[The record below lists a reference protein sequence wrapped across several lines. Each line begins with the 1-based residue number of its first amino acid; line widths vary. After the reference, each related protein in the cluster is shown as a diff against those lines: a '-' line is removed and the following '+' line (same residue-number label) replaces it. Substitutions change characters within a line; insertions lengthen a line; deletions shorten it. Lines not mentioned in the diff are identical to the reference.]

1 MKTFQK
7 QVVFFLISFF
17 FVLISQAKSPVGNW
31 KRISMIEENAQG
43 KKTDTHKELI
53 KLMPCTENTIH
64 SFLANGKMATKVT
77 GCNAGVKKSI
87 EDAAK
92 KSTWT
97 IKSNMMFTTYEG
109 DKSLNSKCKVSFLG
123 NKMTMTYTYAPNDYN
138 PTKLKSITIL
148 YERV

>member
-1 MKTFQK
+1 MKTTQK
-7 QVVFFLISFF
+7 AFFTFFILFFTIS
-17 FVLISQAKSPVGNW
+17 IDAQSPLGSW

-64 SFLANGKMATKVT
+64 SFLANGKMSTKT
-77 GCNAGVKKSI
+77 DGCVAGVKKSI

-92 KSTWT
+92 KSTWL
-97 IKSNMMFTTYEG
+97 IKGNIIYTTYEG
-109 DKSLNSKCKVSFLG
+109 DKSLNTKCKVSFSG
-123 NKMTMTYTYAPNDYN
+123 NKMIMTYTYTPNDYN
-138 PTKLKSITIL
+138 PSKMKSIAII